1 MNDLDLERVSQ
12 CITITTSAS
21 TVEKSRS
28 SVFSAYLIFVEFW
41 DTTRLFSPV
50 EVHQKVYKFAT

>member
-28 SVFSAYLIFVEFW
+28 SVFSAYLIFVDFGTPP
-41 DTTRLFSPV
+41 DYL
-50 EVHQKVYKFAT
+50 AL